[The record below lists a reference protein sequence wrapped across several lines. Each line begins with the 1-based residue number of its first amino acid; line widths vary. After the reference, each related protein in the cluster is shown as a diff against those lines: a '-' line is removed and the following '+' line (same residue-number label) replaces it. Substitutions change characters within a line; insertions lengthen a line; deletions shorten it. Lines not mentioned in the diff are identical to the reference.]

1 MRMQKIG
8 ECQLLLGQCSV
19 LRDGELLR
27 LEPRDFLVL
36 KHLVDNAPNMV
47 PTRALLR
54 HGWRNK
60 VVGDNVLHQSIARLR
75 RVLNDNARHP
85 IYIQTLTKMGY
96 QFIAPVTVVHG
107 LRDRNEDLSPIA
119 VMPFRDYSR
128 TQNDPYLI
136 DGLCFELSHQ
146 LIQKGAQVV
155 SLDSAARV
163 QRSGFSDLE
172 VGGRVGAR
180 TVLGGAI
187 IVAGDRIRVTVS
199 LSDVDLE
206 RQLWS
211 AKHDLPLGQILDVH
225 TVLSETIV
233 QDLYDSLE
241 GRRGPKAATQSSRL
255 DISNL
260 HYHPQVGI

>member
-8 ECQLLLGQCSV
+8 ECQLLLGQYSV

-36 KHLVDNAPNMV
+36 KHLVDSAPNMV

-60 VVGDNVLHQSIARLR
+60 VVSDNVLHQSIGRLR
-75 RVLNDNARHP
+75 RVLQDNARRP
-85 IYIQTLTKMGY
+85 TYIQTLTKMGY
-96 QFIAPVTVVHG
+96 QFIAPVSAEHG
-107 LRDRNEDLSPIA
+107 SRARHDDLGPIA
-119 VMPFRDYSR
+119 IMPFRDYSS
-128 TQNDPYLI
+128 TPNDPYLI

-146 LIQKGAQVV
+146 LIQKGIQVV

-180 TVLGGAI
+180 TVLGGAL
-187 IVAGDRIRVTVS
+187 IVAGDRIRVTAS

-211 AKHDLPLGQILDVH
+211 AKHDLAVGQILDVH
-225 TVLSETIV
+225 TALSEAII
-233 QDLYDSLE
+233 QGLYDSLE
-241 GRRGPKAATQSSRL
+241 GRRGPKAATQSPKI

-260 HYHPQVGI
+260 YYRPQAGV